1 MRVVEKWSE
10 CAGRRDGRTMSFG
23 HVMLCFMQNVELF
36 LFHPHV
42 LIVHFELLHL
52 PFETYMDL
60 ISSLSSIYRSFL
72 FSERGPIGEVMRS

>member
-1 MRVVEKWSE
+1 
-10 CAGRRDGRTMSFG
+10 
-23 HVMLCFMQNVELF
+23 

-72 FSERGPIGEVMRS
+72 FSERGHIGEVMRS